1 MGERWVP
8 LLEGDVDPDPVAQ
21 FGRWFA
27 DAARVT
33 ASPEAMALAS
43 VGADGR
49 PSVRMVLLKAW
60 GPDGFVFHTNY
71 AGRKGRELAARPHAA
86 LLFYWEPLGRQV
98 RLEGRVQRLSA
109 GESAAYVRTRARGS
123 QLSAL
128 ASPQSETI
136 DSREQLVRRV
146 SELEQRL
153 GGGEAALPEDWG
165 GYLLTPDTFEFWQ
178 QRRDRLHDR
187 LRYRRVGEGWVIARL
202 PSETPNP

>member
-1 MGERWVP
+1 MSCMPDQEATLREQDLEDAP
-8 LLEGDVDPDPVAQ
+8 LRQFAAWFQDAEHGGVA
-21 FGRWFA
+21 A
-27 DAARVT
+27 
-33 ASPEAMALAS
+33 PEAATLATAT
-43 VGADGR
+43 ADGA
-49 PSVRMVLLKAW
+49 PSARMVLVKEF
-60 GPDGFVFHTNY
+60 DERGFVFYSNY
-71 AGRKGRELAARPHAA
+71 SSRKGRELAANPRAA

-98 RLEGRVQRLSA
+98 RIEGRVQRLSA

-153 GGGEAALPEDWG
+153 GDGEPPLPEDWG

-187 LRYRRVGEGWVIARL
+187 LRYRRVGEGWVGGVG
-202 PSETPNP
+202 EG

>member
-33 ASPEAMALAS
+33 ASPESMAVAS

-71 AGRKGRELAARPHAA
+71 AGRKGRELADRPHTA

-98 RLEGRVQRLSA
+98 RMEGSVERTTDEESDAYFATRPRGGQLGARRSHPSA
-109 GESAAYVRTRARGS
+109 V
-123 QLSAL
+123 
-128 ASPQSETI
+128 
-136 DSREQLVRRV
+136 
-146 SELEQRL
+146 
-153 GGGEAALPEDWG
+153 
-165 GYLLTPDTFEFWQ
+165 
-178 QRRDRLHDR
+178 
-187 LRYRRVGEGWVIARL
+187 
-202 PSETPNP
+202 

>member
-27 DAARVT
+27 GAARVA

-71 AGRKGRELAARPHAA
+71 AGRKSRELAAHPHPA
-86 LLFYWEPLGRQV
+86 LLFYCEPLGRQ
-98 RLEGRVQRLSA
+98 RGPRAWDQSA
-109 GESAAYVRTRARGS
+109 V
-123 QLSAL
+123 
-128 ASPQSETI
+128 I
-136 DSREQLVRRV
+136 DSRASLDKRARQVEAEFAGLPVPRPPGFGGLRVR
-146 SELEQRL
+146 
-153 GGGEAALPEDWG
+153 P
-165 GYLLTPDTFEFWQ
+165 
-178 QRRDRLHDR
+178 
-187 LRYRRVGEGWVIARL
+187 
-202 PSETPNP
+202 